1 MAMDISEIR
10 AKYDEGGYTC
20 KMNIPKKVW
29 DDHIFDEELSV
40 RRNRELAK
48 EHNDNVDAMQRDKN
62 KMQAVLDKQLT
73 DDVVEYIMAYYN
85 LTEKQARTVQNFV
98 YQEHH
103 AFMSDYFGYIDTY
116 ADFAFMLVESKP
128 TERTDD

>member
-10 AKYDEGGYTC
+10 AKYDAGGYTY
-20 KMNIPKKVW
+20 KIDIPKKVW

-48 EHNDNVDAMQRDKN
+48 EHNDNVDRLQKDANRIQGE
-62 KMQAVLDKQLT
+62 LHKQLT
-73 DDVVEYIMAYYN
+73 DDIVEYIMAYYD
-85 LTEKQARTVQNFV
+85 LTEKQARLVENFV

-103 AFMSDYFGYIDTY
+103 SFMCDYFSYIDTY
-116 ADFAFMLVESKP
+116 ADFAFQLLP
-128 TERTDD
+128 INN

>member
-10 AKYDEGGYTC
+10 AKYDAGGYTY
-20 KMNIPKKVW
+20 KIDIPKKVW

-48 EHNDNVDAMQRDKN
+48 EHNDNVDRLQKDANRIQGE
-62 KMQAVLDKQLT
+62 LHKQLT
-73 DDVVEYIMAYYN
+73 EDIVEYIMAYYD
-85 LTEKQARTVQNFV
+85 LTEKQARLVENFV

-103 AFMSDYFGYIDTY
+103 SFMCDYFSYIDTY
-116 ADFAFMLVESKP
+116 ADFAFQLLP
-128 TERTDD
+128 INN